1 MRKYVYLM
9 FCLLMTHVL
18 LAQTKT
24 ITGTV
29 IGKND
34 RRPIPGAT
42 VRVEGTSSGTQT
54 NAEGTFNLQ
63 VASGNVLTVSFIGFI
78 KESVKIDSKSDYQ
91 ISLSEDATSLQEVT
105 INAAYGTSDK
115 KAFTGSATVV
125 SSERLMSTQPTNI
138 SQSLQ
143 GTSPGVQVLN
153 TNGAPGSDATI
164 VIRGLSS
171 VGGGNNPLFILDGM
185 PYDGSLNSINPN
197 DIESMTVLK
206 DAAAT
211 TLYGSRAA
219 NGVLVITTKKGKA
232 GKPTVNVRSNWG
244 YSDMAVAY
252 PDKAQPQQVMEL
264 AWEALRNGRMDRGLT
279 LEAAAQYATD
289 NVVQE
294 YFQNRERNIYNTPT
308 PIGLDG
314 KLKPDAVQLFS
325 GDWLTE
331 YFKPRLRQEYSLDI
345 SGATG
350 TDNKTSYFISGS
362 YLNDKGSFK
371 VQGFERFSGRANVN
385 SQVNKWLNIG
395 TNLTYTHSKQ
405 QNPNVE
411 ARFTRV
417 MPSVYPVYEWDYTAN
432 AYKRDPYGNLLPD
445 FGDATRT
452 EWRGWN
458 PAFVG
463 DYKNPYD
470 WHFSYN
476 QTDNMSTRN
485 FAEVQI
491 LPYLK
496 FRSGISTDFQ
506 LNSGHNYQSATLT
519 STAGNG
525 GWSSRWSDRRFTY
538 TINNLVT
545 FDKDFGK
552 HNVNVLAGQ
561 EMYRARYNYLNAAK
575 ERFALG
581 GLYELGA
588 AAQMSSSTS
597 SEDNYRLMSYL
608 SRVEYNYNQKYYL
621 SASFRKD
628 GSSRFSKAN
637 RWGNFWSVGGAW
649 ILSAENFMAG
659 ATWLNNLK
667 LRASHGTVGND
678 QMSTTVGYYAYQ
690 GLYATGYNDYNDAG
704 VLLSK
709 LPTPNLIWE
718 SNEQTDLGVDFQMFN
733 RRLHGSVDL
742 FSRKSKDLIFS
753 RPLAPS
759 VGLSSISENIGD
771 IRNNGIEVELGTYV
785 VRNKEF
791 SWDIDLNASHY
802 KNVITRLPQAEIIDG
817 RFKMV
822 EGKSRYEFF
831 LADWAGVNPETGNN
845 TWWKYNEDG
854 SRVATELYTEVSNN
868 DQKRFQGSSL
878 PDLFGA
884 LTNTFTYKGFDLSVM
899 LYYSVGGKMY
909 DQDYAE
915 GVRYRRGFNMS
926 TDILDRWTPEN
937 KDTRIPRLSDFT
949 QNNVTVAS
957 SQYLFDNSFLRLR
970 NVSLGY
976 NIPRGVVQKLHVGN
990 IKVFGQATNPL
1001 TWGAAARRGTDPET
1015 SLNGTVANGTN
1026 GSGAGSI
1033 RKSWSFGLQ
1042 VTL

>member
-1 MRKYVYLM
+1 MRKYLYLM
-9 FCLLMTHVL
+9 CCLLLTQVA
-18 LAQTKT
+18 LAQTKS

-34 RRPIPGAT
+34 NKPIPGAT
-42 VRVEGTSSGTQT
+42 IRVEGTTSGTQT
-54 NAEGTFNLQ
+54 NAEGVFSLQ
-63 VASGNVLTVSFIGFI
+63 VPEKSVLTISFIGYV
-78 KESVKIDSKSDYQ
+78 KETVQTDNRKDYQ
-91 ISLSEDATSLQEVT
+91 ISLAEDATALQEVV

-125 SSERLMSTQPTNI
+125 SSERIMSTQPTNL

-171 VGGGNNPLFILDGM
+171 VGGGNSPLYILDGM
-185 PYDGSLNSINPN
+185 PYDGNLNSINPN
-197 DIESMTVLK
+197 DIASMTVLK

-219 NGVLVITTKKGKA
+219 NGVLVITTKKGTSS
-232 GKPTVNVRSNWG
+232 KPTINVRSNWG

-252 PDKAQPQQVMEL
+252 PDKLQPQQLLEI
-264 AWEALRNGRMDRGLT
+264 AWEALRNGRMDRGI
-279 LEAAAQYATD
+279 AADVAAQYATD

-294 YFQNRERNIYNTPT
+294 YFQNRERNVYNTAT

-314 KLKPDAVQLFS
+314 KLKADAVQLYS
-325 GDWLTE
+325 GDWLSE

-350 TDNKTSYFISGS
+350 ENNKTSYFISGS

-371 VQGFERFSGRANVN
+371 VQEFSRFSGRANVN
-385 SQVNKWLNIG
+385 SQVNKWLNLG
-395 TNLTYTHSKQ
+395 TNISYGHSKQ
-405 QNPNVE
+405 QNPNVQ

-417 MPSVYPVYEWDYTAN
+417 MPSVYPVYEWDYTN
-432 AYKRDPYGNLLPD
+432 GGYKRDPYGNLMPD
-445 FGDATRT
+445 YGDATRT

-458 PAFVG
+458 PGFVG

-470 WHFSYN
+470 WNFDYN
-476 QTDNMSTRN
+476 QTDNLSTRN

-491 LPYLK
+491 LPSLK

-506 LNSGHNYQSATLT
+506 LYSAHAYQSSTLT
-519 STAGNG
+519 STAGYG
-525 GWSSRWSDRRFTY
+525 GWGSRTSDRRFSY
-538 TINNLVT
+538 TFNNLMT
-545 FDKDFGK
+545 FDNDFGL
-552 HNVNVLAGQ
+552 HNVNLLAGQ
-561 EMYRARYNYLNAAK
+561 EIYRARYNYLNAGK
-575 ERFALG
+575 QRFALG

-588 AAQMSSSTS
+588 AAEMSSSTS

-608 SRVEYNYNQKYYL
+608 SRFEYNYNQKYYL

-628 GSSRFSKAN
+628 GSSRFSPDN

-649 ILSAENFMAG
+649 IISAENFLKG
-659 ATWLNNLK
+659 ARWIDNLK
-667 LRASHGTVGND
+667 IRASHGVVGND
-678 QMSTTVGYYAYQ
+678 RVAAGYYAYQ
-690 GLYATGYNDYNDAG
+690 GLYATGSNDYNDPG
-704 VLLSK
+704 VILSK
-709 LPTPNLIWE
+709 LPTPNLVWE
-718 SNEQTDLGVDFQMFN
+718 SNEQTDFGVDFQLFG
-733 RRLHGSVDL
+733 RRLHGTLDL
-742 FSRKSKDLIFS
+742 FSRKSKDLIFN

-771 IRNNGIEVELGTYV
+771 IKNDGIELELGTYIFK
-785 VRNKEF
+785 NKDF
-791 SWDIDLNASHY
+791 AWNIDLNASHY
-802 KNVITRLPQAEIIDG
+802 KNVITRLPQKEIIEG
-817 RFKMV
+817 RFKMM
-822 EGKSRYEFF
+822 EGKSRYDFF
-831 LADWAGVNPETGNN
+831 LVDWAGVNPETGNN
-845 TWWKYNEDG
+845 TWYKYNADG
-854 SRVATELYTEVSNN
+854 SRTVTELYTEVNNN

-884 LTNTFTYKGFDLSVM
+884 LTNSFNYKGFDLSVM
-899 LYYSVGGKMY
+899 LYYSVGGKLY
-909 DQDYAE
+909 DADYAE

-937 KDTRIPRLSDFT
+937 TDTRIPRISEFT
-949 QNNVTVAS
+949 QTNVGSAS

-976 NIPRGVVQKLHVGN
+976 SLPKNVVQKLRVGN
-990 IKVFGQATNPL
+990 IKLFAQGTNL
-1001 TWGAAARRGTDPET
+1001 FTWGEAAKRGTDPET
-1015 SLNGTVANGTN
+1015 GLNGTVANGTN
-1026 GSGAGSI
+1026 GEGAGSI

-1042 VTL
+1042 ATL